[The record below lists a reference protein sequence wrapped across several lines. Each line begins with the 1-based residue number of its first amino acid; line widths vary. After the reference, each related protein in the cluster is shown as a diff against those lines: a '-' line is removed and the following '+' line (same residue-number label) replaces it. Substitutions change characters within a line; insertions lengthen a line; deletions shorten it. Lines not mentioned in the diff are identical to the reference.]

1 MWSNS
6 SIYSSLL
13 NLQILDLYSNNLS
26 GTIEFDLFRKL
37 NNLSILDLS
46 NNNLSLVIDPSTN
59 FTFQKFKVLGLGS
72 CNLSDFP
79 EFLRNQDQLEV
90 LELSQNNIHGQVP
103 KWISNLSKDTL
114 AILGMSGNSLTGFD
128 QTPNAFPWR
137 SLQILFLSDN
147 KLQGAL
153 PIPPPSIFYYSVS
166 NNTLTG
172 DISQMICEISSLS
185 YLDVSHNNLSG
196 FLPHCLGDLRNLSI
210 LNLITTTF
218 MAAFLKYS

>member
-1 MWSNS
+1 MVIFPF
-6 SIYSSLL
+6 SIGNLTKLTSLVLGRNELTGPIPSWLANLTQLNTLWLPCNKLCGPIPASISSLL

-59 FTFQKFKVLGLGS
+59 FTFQKFKV
-72 CNLSDFP
+72 
-79 EFLRNQDQLEV
+79 
-90 LELSQNNIHGQVP
+90 
-103 KWISNLSKDTL
+103 
-114 AILGMSGNSLTGFD
+114 
-128 QTPNAFPWR
+128 NAFPWR
-137 SLQILFLSDN
+137 SLQILFLSNN